1 MTLPVHPDIETILE
15 NCVETM
21 RTVILPELESEWGVF
36 CGALM
41 TASLAYA
48 NELMKNDRGTQFS
61 EELSD
66 ALKSIQTTLDD
77 IPGLEFSE
85 DSSPYEAATKA
96 LVYAQAN
103 PGPVA
108 DEVSQVLQP
117 VLMAQL
123 EAELAA
129 TSPFMEGWGAARAT
143 RKIFGS
149 AASKKSVTF
158 EEED

>member
-21 RTVILPELESEWGVF
+21 RSVILPELESEWGVF
-36 CGALM
+36 CGALL
-41 TASLAYA
+41 TASLTYA
-48 NELMKNDRGTQFS
+48 NELMKSDRGAQYS
-61 EELSD
+61 EELSG
-66 ALKSIQTTLDD
+66 ALKSIQSTLES
-77 IPGLEFSE
+77 IPDLAFSE
-85 DSSPYEAATKA
+85 GRSPYQTATKA

-103 PGPVA
+103 PGPIA
-108 DEVSQVLQP
+108 DEISQVLQP
-117 VLMAQL
+117 VLMGQL
-123 EAELAA
+123 EVELAA